1 MKLLALTLDNF
12 RQHHQSRVEFA
23 SGLTGIIGPN
33 GAGKSSI
40 IEGIL
45 FGLFGSKAL
54 RGKVDDARTRGAAKD
69 KRTVVELVWQID
81 GTSYRVRRELSDA
94 ELFLGG
100 SASPICSGS
109 REVTDQIEALIKM
122 NLAEFTATY
131 LTEQKGLDFLSGQRG
146 AAERERFIGRMMGFD
161 ELESMQTLMRDDKRL
176 LKAEIQG
183 AEGVQVSKEDLI
195 KRLALD
201 EGRLNSLLERASA
214 IRESLIVKEQEE
226 VRLKEDFRRLERLG
240 AEFVKRAGR
249 LRELEVLGQQ
259 RSKRISE
266 AELQLLAGKNEDPSA
281 LSLAI
286 EGARDKQQK
295 IKASHRDSSELALN
309 IERSWREE
317 RTKRETEIR
326 MLEGKLREIESK
338 ASTLSGVTKCPTC
351 GQGLSGGADVK
362 KHFQA
367 EIKDLNQALF
377 GCRARRS
384 ELENHPKDLV
394 LTSELLADQ
403 TANLAALEMEIAELE
418 RRFVAAQRASE
429 LSSVI
434 GSLRSEEAT
443 AQAEIQKVKAELTEL
458 RFSDEALTKAKV
470 SFEAASRLVEVS
482 RLEKVRVDGEVN
494 TVNELI
500 ARLRDE
506 LVKFDERAKE
516 VADKKGRF
524 LLLEEGDL
532 LLTAFRKHLSAT
544 IRPRLSSI
552 AGEFLAELTDG
563 RYTAIELGEDF
574 VPTVIDDG
582 TPKPVISGG
591 EEDIL
596 NICMRLALSTM
607 LAERTGG
614 AFSLLILDEVFGS
627 LDDVR
632 RANVINLLERL
643 RNRFEQILIITHLD
657 DVRDS
662 VQSVIE
668 VAFDETRGAVL
679 VDRENELLVG
689 NF

>member
-1 MKLLALTLDNF
+1 MKLLSLTLDNF
-12 RQHHQSRVEFA
+12 RQHHHTRIEFV

-40 IEGIL
+40 IEGVL
-45 FGLFGSKAL
+45 FALFGSKAL
-54 RGKVDDARTRGAAKD
+54 RGKVEEARTRGASKD
-69 KRTVVELVWQID
+69 KRTVVELVWQLE

-100 SASPICSGS
+100 AATSICNGS
-109 REVTDQIEALIKM
+109 REVSDQIEALIKM

-161 ELESMQTLMRDDKRL
+161 ELEAMQTLMREDKKL

-183 AEGVQVSKEDLI
+183 AEGVQVSKEELI
-195 KRLALD
+195 KRLSLD
-201 EGRLNSLLERASA
+201 ESRLNSIEERVGQTRDSLAA
-214 IRESLIVKEQEE
+214 NEREEAK
-226 VRLKEDFRRLERLG
+226 LKEEYLRLDRLR
-240 AEFVKRAGR
+240 AEHSKRAFKA
-249 LRELEVLGQQ
+249 RENEVLSQE
-259 RSKRISE
+259 RRRRIIE
-266 AELQLLAGKNEDPSA
+266 TETQLNLSKNEDPTNISLQIEA
-281 LSLAI
+281 LREKHLKLKNAHLETTQLATT
-286 EGARDKQQK
+286 
-295 IKASHRDSSELALN
+295 

-338 ASTLSGVTKCPTC
+338 AGSLAGVTKCPTC
-351 GQGLSGGADVK
+351 GQGLSSGADVK

-367 EIKDLNQALF
+367 EIKELNQALF

-384 ELENHPKDLV
+384 ELESPPVDLSS
-394 LTSELLADQ
+394 TKELLARQNDELN
-403 TANLAALEMEIAELE
+403 AIDGEIIALE
-418 RRFVAAQRASE
+418 RRFQSAQRASE
-429 LSSVI
+429 LASVLVKLK
-434 GSLRSEEAT
+434 SDEDSAQVEAKRL
-443 AQAEIQKVKAELTEL
+443 ANELAEL
-458 RFSDEALTKAKV
+458 RFSEEALVKAKV
-470 SFEAASRLVEVS
+470 SYEAASRLVEIS
-482 RLEKVRVDGEVN
+482 RLEKVRLDGEIEA
-494 TVNELI
+494 VNELI
-500 ARLRDE
+500 ARTRDE
-506 LVKFDERAKE
+506 LLKFDERVKAI
-516 VADKKGRF
+516 ADKKSRF

-532 LLTAFRKHLSAT
+532 VLTAFRKHLSASV
-544 IRPRLSSI
+544 RPRLSSI

-563 RYTAIELGEDF
+563 RYSAIELGEDF

-643 RNRFEQILIITHLD
+643 RNRFDQILIITHLED
-657 DVRDS
+657 IKDS

-668 VAFDETRGAVL
+668 VAFDEARGAIL
-679 VDRENELLVG
+679 LDSEEARLVG